1 MKIGESANNDNKS
14 NRDLEYLINE
24 LTANNNVNTEE
35 LIQKLEQQKID
46 IRTLNYNVEQ
56 LNNKINKSNDY
67 LERISWRAG
76 CIIFLMI
83 LPMVVKLLFFIYQ
96 VNNLNQ
102 LMDLL
107 YQ

>member
-1 MKIGESANNDNKS
+1 MKIGESANNDSKS
-14 NRDLEYLINE
+14 NKDLEYLINE

-56 LNNKINKSNDY
+56 LNNKINKSNVY

-83 LPMVVKLLFFIYQ
+83 LPMALKLLFLIYQ

-107 YQ
+107 YK